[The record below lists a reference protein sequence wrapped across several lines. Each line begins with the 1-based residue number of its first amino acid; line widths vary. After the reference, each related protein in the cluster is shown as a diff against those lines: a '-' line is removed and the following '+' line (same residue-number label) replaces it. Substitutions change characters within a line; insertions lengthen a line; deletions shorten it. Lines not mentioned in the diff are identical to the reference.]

1 MFDID
6 QKDVDIVDILIEMYL
21 NTFPLCAEDKE
32 ALSEG
37 DSGASSEEHQDRHHQ
52 HYSSHPSLRGESR
65 DMWHDVY
72 IVTCDM

>member
-65 DMWHDVY
+65 DMCHDVY